1 MNTTEICQSCGM
13 PLDQDQ
19 LLGTEKNGAKN
30 HEYCVYC
37 YANGRF
43 TKPDM
48 KLSEM
53 KVIVRTQLEKMN
65 SPVSVIDKAVSGLPQ
80 LKRWQ
85 TGKMSPSF
93 YVF

>member
-1 MNTTEICQSCGM
+1 
-13 PLDQDQ
+13 
-19 LLGTEKNGAKN
+19 
-30 HEYCVYC
+30 
-37 YANGRF
+37 
-43 TKPDM
+43 M

-93 YVF
+93 YFF